1 MATFRDLVP
10 RQLPQDELAMPR
22 SARIT
27 GETVAEAVARGVQIQ
42 YVPIVWRDLERNRRP
57 LLRGDGAVTAA
68 DGGQADPKAAATGA
82 ARDG

>member
-27 GETVAEAVARGVQIQ
+27 GETVAEAVARG
-42 YVPIVWRDLERNRRP
+42 
-57 LLRGDGAVTAA
+57 
-68 DGGQADPKAAATGA
+68 GG
-82 ARDG
+82 